1 MDRINDALDKAIIV
15 TKNIKNNMLVYSK
28 DMVNTIKNIKK
39 AIEENKKLKTS
50 SSVTAAS
57 QSTSQSTDDAPRIL
71 KIDYK
76 GVTKESAFALS
87 EAYKI
92 LATIADP
99 RSAKGFSVEQVKSIG
114 LKIVELLKDAGLNNE
129 ANKVLSFV
137 SQYRGASDALKGD
150 QTFLDLT
157 HTIYEKMQY
166 AQDLIYKYNDYKNRT
181 TVVTSEGTS
190 YRINLDAGENSTSI
204 TTQEDPKKFL
214 DALAAAYK
222 QGTLNANSR

>member
-15 TKNIKNNMLVYSK
+15 T
-28 DMVNTIKNIKK
+28 KNIKK